1 MGGVKSLV
9 YGIGMVAIMLFS
21 ASGQAFAHAAD
32 TMFLTDEPG
41 NWFRSEANGI
51 PLSIVKV
58 GDEVKFRVDG
68 DETDTIHTATLL
80 LAPPGSTASLDQEKP
95 FKGGGA
101 SIVFDVEGVYLFIC
115 KVHPYMTGAVAVLE
129 EFGPNP
135 LEEALALSVPV
146 DELPFIQHLG
156 LGVDSLP
163 LSVVATVLTVIAPAD
178 DLTVLGTQ
186 LGKLQKWDI
195 FSSSDDFLP
204 AVAGVGEV
212 WVDSQFER
220 VNGQRKPGTIT
231 VVNVGDTDGTPF
243 TIEREVDGQGV
254 FEWNN
259 PHNMWANFE
268 FDVIY
273 NSNWFG
279 KWVNKIDRATGTIL
293 DSVEVGF
300 SPTHIIT
307 NPNPDSDEFGF
318 LHIPISAGDDIVR
331 VEDQGNRLHV
341 EASNPSGAGRN
352 HPHGHW
358 LQCGTGARTVV
369 PNVFKGLGFAGSI
382 SVIDSENGDVI
393 KEFLFDPDDDL
404 QSTLLMP
411 IAAGECHVDG
421 ISKAYVGNVVTGT
434 VTVIDL
440 GDAHYP
446 AENPTITKNICVTLL
461 PGTTQAQIDGLVSGP
476 GEGNGC
482 NVGQFAGPA
491 VPLFHTL
498 QLPIQT
504 PVSADGKWVAT
515 AVFSLVN
522 IDRTLGLERS
532 AVGTDDHVAIIDTS
546 TDKVVAFLPTPAGT
560 HGINWGAKKGGGYY
574 AYVTAQHANVLT
586 VIDPDPDDDVTT
598 NDAAVVGQIAL
609 ANGTAGAGPTDG
621 TGGQGVKPLPM
632 AHDGWIQP
640 AVALVGTGKLSAE
653 VEGWISSLTAQQK
666 NPDN

>member
-1 MGGVKSLV
+1 
-9 YGIGMVAIMLFS
+9 MLFS
-21 ASGQAFAHAAD
+21 VSGQAVAHDAAD

-41 NWFRSEANGI
+41 NWFRSEATGI

-58 GDEVKFRVDG
+58 GDEVEFRVDE
-68 DETDTIHTATLL
+68 DDTDTIHTATLL

-101 SIVFDVEGVYLFIC
+101 SITFDVVGVYLFIC
-115 KVHPYMTGAVAVLE
+115 KVHPYMAGAVAVLPE
-129 EFGPNP
+129 DAAGT
-135 LEEALALSVPV
+135 LGEALALLVPV
-146 DELPFIQHLG
+146 AELPFLQYIPDPG
-156 LGVDSLP
+156 PFEALP
-163 LSVVATVLTVIAPAD
+163 LSTIATVLTVIAPLD
-178 DLTVLGTQ
+178 DDPI

-195 FSSSDDFLP
+195 FPSTADFRP

-279 KWVNKIDRATGTIL
+279 KWVNKIDRATGEIL

-307 NPNPDSDEFGF
+307 DPNPDSDEFGF
-318 LHIPISAGDDIVR
+318 LHIPISAENDIVR
-331 VEDQGNRLHV
+331 VEDQGDRLHV
-341 EASNPSGAGRN
+341 EASNPSGEGRN

-358 LQCGTGARTVV
+358 LQCGKGARTVM
-369 PNVFKGLGFAGSI
+369 PNVFKGSGFAGSI
-382 SVIDSENGDVI
+382 SVIDTESGDVV
-393 KEFLFDPDDDL
+393 KEFLFDPNDPL
-404 QSTLLMP
+404 QSALLMP
-411 IAAGECHVDG
+411 LAAGECHVEG

-440 GDAHYP
+440 GDAYFP
-446 AENPTITKNICVTLL
+446 PQDPIITENICVTLL
-461 PGTTQAQIDGLVSGP
+461 PGTDDVGIALALGS

-482 NVGQFAGPA
+482 DVVGFAGPA

-504 PVSADGKWVAT
+504 PVSPDGKWVAT

-522 IDRTLGLERS
+522 LDGTLGLERS

-546 TDKVVAFLPTPAGT
+546 TDKVVAFLPSPAGT
-560 HGINWGAKKGGGYY
+560 HGINWGAKKAGPTNPNPNGGYY
-574 AYVTAQHANVLT
+574 AYVTAQHSNVLT
-586 VIDPDPDDDVTT
+586 VIDPDPNNDGNA
-598 NDAAVVGQIAL
+598 NDAAVVGQISL
-609 ANGTAGAGPTDG
+609 ANGSAGAGPTDG

-632 AHDGWIQP
+632 VHDGWIQP
-640 AVALVGTGKLSAE
+640 AVASGQLSDE
-653 VEGWISSLTAQQK
+653 VEGWIDVLTDAQK
-666 NPDN
+666 DPVN

>member
-1 MGGVKSLV
+1 MGRVKSLV
-9 YGIGMVAIMLFS
+9 YGIGMVAIILFS
-21 ASGQAFAHAAD
+21 ASGQAVAHNAAD

-41 NWFRSEANGI
+41 NWFRSETNDI

-58 GDEVKFRVDG
+58 GDKVNFRVDE
-68 DETDTIHTATLL
+68 DETDTTHTATLL

-101 SIVFDVEGVYLFIC
+101 SITFDVAGVYLFIC
-115 KVHPYMTGAVAVLE
+115 KVHPYMAGAVAVLE
-129 EFGPNP
+129 EFGPDP
-135 LEEALALSVPV
+135 LAEALALPVPV
-146 DELPFIQHLG
+146 AELPFLRHIG
-156 LGVDSLP
+156 AASLP
-163 LSVVATVLTVIAPAD
+163 LSVIATVLTVIAPVD
-178 DLTVLGTQ
+178 DLIVAGTQ

-195 FSSSDDFLP
+195 FSSDDDVLP

-220 VNGQRKPGTIT
+220 VNEQRKPGTIT

-243 TIEREVDGQGV
+243 TIEREIDGQGV

-273 NSNWFG
+273 NGKWFG
-279 KWVNKIDRATGTIL
+279 KWVNKIDRATGVVL

-307 NPNPDSDEFGF
+307 DPNPDSDEFGF
-318 LHIPISAGDDIVR
+318 LHIPISAENDIVR
-331 VEDQGNRLHV
+331 VEDQGDRLHV
-341 EASNPSGAGRN
+341 EDSNPSGEGRN

-358 LQCGTGARTVV
+358 LQCGKGARTVM
-369 PNVFKGLGFAGSI
+369 PNVFKGKGFAGSI
-382 SVIDSENGDVI
+382 SVIDTESGDVE
-393 KEFLFDPDDDL
+393 KEFLFDPNDPL
-404 QSTLLMP
+404 QSALLMP
-411 IAAGECHVDG
+411 LAAGECHVEG

-440 GDAHYP
+440 GDAYFP
-446 AENPTITKNICVTLL
+446 PQDPMITKNICVTLL
-461 PGTTQAQIDGLVSGP
+461 PGTSQAQIDALVAGS

-482 NVGQFAGPA
+482 DVAGVAGPA

-504 PVSADGKWVAT
+504 PVSPDGKWVAT

-522 IDRTLGLERS
+522 LDGTLGLERS

-546 TDKVVAFLPTPAGT
+546 TDRVVAFLPSPAGT

-574 AYVTAQHANVLT
+574 AYVTAQHSNVLT
-586 VIDPDPDDDVTT
+586 VIDPDPNNDGNA
-598 NDAAVVGQIAL
+598 NDAAVVGQISL

-632 AHDGWIQP
+632 VHDGWIQP
-640 AVALVGTGKLSAE
+640 AVALAGTGQLSVE
-653 VEGWISSLTAQQK
+653 VEGWISSLTAQQM

>member
-1 MGGVKSLV
+1 MGRVKSLI
-9 YGIGMVAIMLFS
+9 YGIGMVGIMLFS
-21 ASGQAFAHAAD
+21 ASGQAVAHDAAD
-32 TMFLTDEPG
+32 TMFLSDEPG
-41 NWFRSEANGI
+41 NWFRSEEFGI
-51 PLSIVKV
+51 PLSVVKV
-58 GDEVKFRVDG
+58 GDEVKFRVDE

-80 LAPPGSTASLDQEKP
+80 LAPPGSTASLDQEEP
-95 FKGGGA
+95 FDGKE
-101 SIVFDVEGVYLFIC
+101 SITFDVAGVYLFIC
-115 KVHPYMTGAVAVLE
+115 KVHPYMAGAVAVLE
-129 EFGPNP
+129 EFGPDP
-135 LEEALALSVPV
+135 LAEALALPVPV
-146 DELPFIQHLG
+146 AELPFLQHIG
-156 LGVDSLP
+156 AASLP
-163 LSVVATVLTVIAPAD
+163 LSAIATVLTVIAPAD
-178 DLTVLGTQ
+178 DLIVGGTQ

-195 FSSSDDFLP
+195 FSSDDDFRP
-204 AVAGVGEV
+204 AFPGVGEV

-220 VNGQRKPGTIT
+220 VNEQRKPGTIT
-231 VVNVGDTDGTPF
+231 VINVGDTDGAPF

-279 KWVNKIDRATGTIL
+279 KWINKIDRATGTIL

-307 NPNPDSDEFGF
+307 DPNPDSDEFGF
-318 LHIPISAGDDIVR
+318 LHIPISAENDIVR
-331 VEDQGNRLHV
+331 VEDQGDRLHV
-341 EASNPSGAGRN
+341 EDSNPSGEGRN

-358 LQCGTGARTVV
+358 LQCGTGARTVM
-369 PNVFKGLGFAGSI
+369 PNVFKGVGFAGSI
-382 SVIDSENGDVI
+382 SVIDSASGDVV
-393 KEFLFDPDDDL
+393 KEFLFDPNNPL
-404 QSTLLMP
+404 QSALLMP
-411 IAAGECHVDG
+411 LAAGECHVDG

-440 GDAHYP
+440 GDAQAP
-446 AENPTITKNICVTLL
+446 AEDPTITKNICITLL
-461 PGTTQAQIDGLVSGP
+461 PGTSQAQIDGLISGS

-482 NVGQFAGPA
+482 DVAGFAGPA

-504 PVSADGKWVAT
+504 PVSPDGKWVAT

-522 IDRTLGLERS
+522 LDGTLGLERS
-532 AVGTDDHVAIIDTS
+532 AIGTDDHVAIIDTS
-546 TDKVVAFLPTPAGT
+546 TDRVVAFLPSPAGT

-574 AYVTAQHANVLT
+574 AYVAAQHANVLT

-609 ANGTAGAGPTDG
+609 ANGTAGAATDG

-632 AHDGWIQP
+632 VHDGWIQP
-640 AVALVGTGKLSAE
+640 AVALVGTGQLSAE
-653 VEGWISSLTAQQK
+653 VEGWIGVLTDDQK

>member
-1 MGGVKSLV
+1 MGRVRSLV

-21 ASGQAFAHAAD
+21 ASGQAVAHDAAD

-58 GDEVKFRVDG
+58 GDEVEFRVDE
-68 DETDTIHTATLL
+68 DDTDTIHTATLL
-80 LAPPGSTASLDQEKP
+80 LAPPGSTASLDQEEP
-95 FKGGGA
+95 FDGKE
-101 SIVFDVEGVYLFIC
+101 SITFDVAGVYLFIC
-115 KVHPYMTGAVAVLE
+115 KVHPYMAGAVAVLE
-129 EFGPNP
+129 EADFVPNQNER
-135 LEEALALSVPV
+135 LANALALDVPV
-146 DELPFIQHLG
+146 AELPFIDHLLPG
-156 LGVDSLP
+156 APSLP
-163 LSVVATVLTVIAPAD
+163 LSVIATVLTVIAPFD
-178 DLTVLGTQ
+178 DHPI
-186 LGKLQKWDI
+186 LGKSQKWDI
-195 FSSSDDFLP
+195 FSSDDDVLP

-220 VNGQRKPGTIT
+220 VNEQRKPGTIT
-231 VVNVGDTDGTPF
+231 VVNVGDTDGAPF
-243 TIEREVDGQGV
+243 TIEREIDGQGV

-279 KWVNKIDRATGTIL
+279 KWVNKIDRATGEIL

-307 NPNPDSDEFGF
+307 DPNPDSDEFGF
-318 LHIPISAGDDIVR
+318 LHIPISAENDIVR
-331 VEDQGNRLHV
+331 VEDQGDRLHV
-341 EASNPSGAGRN
+341 EASNPSGEGRN

-358 LQCGTGARTVV
+358 LQCGKGARTVM

-382 SVIDSENGDVI
+382 SVIDTESGDVE
-393 KEFLFDPDDDL
+393 KEFLFDPTDPL
-404 QSTLLMP
+404 QSALLMP
-411 IAAGECHVDG
+411 LASGECHVDG

-440 GDAHYP
+440 GDAYFP
-446 AENPTITKNICVTLL
+446 PQDPIITENICVTLL
-461 PGTTQAQIDGLVSGP
+461 PGTDDVGLALALGS

-482 NVGQFAGPA
+482 DVVGFAGPA

-504 PVSADGKWVAT
+504 PVSPDGKWVAT

-522 IDRTLGLERS
+522 LDGTLGFERS

-546 TDKVVAFLPTPAGT
+546 TDKVVAFLPSPAGT

-574 AYVTAQHANVLT
+574 AYVTAQHSNVLT
-586 VIDPDPDDDVTT
+586 VIDPDPDNDVTT

-632 AHDGWIQP
+632 VHDGWIQP
-640 AVALVGTGKLSAE
+640 AVALVSTGQLSAE
-653 VEGWISSLTAQQK
+653 VEGWIGVLTAQQK